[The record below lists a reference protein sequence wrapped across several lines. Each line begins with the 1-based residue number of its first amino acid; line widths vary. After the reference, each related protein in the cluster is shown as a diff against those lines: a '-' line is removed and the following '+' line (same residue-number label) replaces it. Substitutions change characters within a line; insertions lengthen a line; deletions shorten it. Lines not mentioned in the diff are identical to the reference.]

1 MMMTNRD
8 RMAPCSAGSSPLPPV
23 GPPNPRPFHRIPVR
37 PAAVHKISIP
47 TDLIKLIRGPI
58 ERFAVEPDGR
68 LFRSEQGICPGVVEA
83 VGRWA
88 QDSAT

>member
-1 MMMTNRD
+1 
-8 RMAPCSAGSSPLPPV
+8 
-23 GPPNPRPFHRIPVR
+23 
-37 PAAVHKISIP
+37 VHKISIP